1 MVSCPQ
7 LSPYKDI
14 TQLLTIFPK
23 LNNSYTC
30 TSSSQHWSQL
40 VMCFGEC
47 VGLISRAPHQ
57 TIKAHIYFVSLLRS
71 WGSEQCAWCKRCS
84 VNKCWIFE
92 WIFIYFAV
100 KSLPLLISLPYF
112 SPPLSPLP
120 LGTIYLFPISMT
132 FFLFVTCVHLFYR
145 FYT

>member
-1 MVSCPQ
+1 MVSCPH

-14 TQLLTIFPK
+14 TQLLTIFPI
-23 LNNSYTC
+23 LYISYPC

-47 VGLISRAPHQ
+47 VCLISRAPHQ

-92 WIFIYFAV
+92 WIFMYFAV
-100 KSLPLLISLPYF
+100 KSLHLLISLPYF